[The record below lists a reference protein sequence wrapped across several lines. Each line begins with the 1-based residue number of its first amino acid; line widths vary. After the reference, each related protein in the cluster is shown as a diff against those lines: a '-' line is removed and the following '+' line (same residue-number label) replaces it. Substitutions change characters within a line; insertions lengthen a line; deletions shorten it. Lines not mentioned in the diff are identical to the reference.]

1 MSEAREQH
9 RGMVAI
15 IVLAVFTALEYLVAV
30 AIDSTTSVVTLLAV
44 IALIK
49 GVVILEY
56 FMHLS
61 KLWRGEGE
69 HA

>member
-1 MSEAREQH
+1 
-9 RGMVAI
+9 MVAI